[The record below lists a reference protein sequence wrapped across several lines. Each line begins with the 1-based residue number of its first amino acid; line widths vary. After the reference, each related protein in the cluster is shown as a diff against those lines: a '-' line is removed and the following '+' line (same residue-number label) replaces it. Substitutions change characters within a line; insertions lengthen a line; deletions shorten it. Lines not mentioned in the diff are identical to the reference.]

1 MIQELEAIREKFRQL
16 TGALSDPALA
26 ANPQKLRAAS
36 KERAELELVVRKFE
50 EYRKV
55 LKDLEDARHLL
66 ADPESD
72 PELGQ
77 MAETEVSRLEERRGT
92 LETELRLM
100 ILPKDPFADKSV
112 ILEIR
117 AGAGGDEASLFAQDL
132 LRMYSRYA
140 ESKGWKIEVM
150 ETSFSPIGGIKE
162 VTAGVRGKG
171 VYARMKYESGVHRVQ
186 RVPRTEASGR
196 IHTST
201 ATVAVLPEADE
212 IDIKLDPKDLKIE
225 AFGAS
230 GPGGQSVNRNYTAIR
245 VTHKPSGLVVSCQDE
260 KSQHRNK
267 EKALRVLRSRL
278 MDIAEREQ
286 RTKIAKDRKIQV
298 GTGERSEKIRTYNFP
313 QSRITDHR
321 LNANFHNLESVLDG
335 NIDGIVESLIK
346 KAQSEALGEG
356 ARPGGRT
363 GDVGSENS

>member
-1 MIQELEAIREKFRQL
+1 MIPELQAIEDTYRRL
-16 TGALSDPALA
+16 TLSLADPALA
-26 ANPQKLRAAS
+26 SSPQKIRELA
-36 KERAELELVVRKFE
+36 KERAELEPLVRKFE
-50 EYRKV
+50 DYKKT
-55 LKDLEDARHLL
+55 LKSL
-66 ADPESD
+66 AETRQILSD
-72 PELGQ
+72 PRTDPDLRR
-77 MAETEVSRLEERRGT
+77 MAETEVDELEGRERS
-92 LETELRLM
+92 LESELRTML
-100 ILPKDPFADKSV
+100 LPKDPYDEKNV

-132 LRMYSRYA
+132 FRMYSRFA
-140 ESKGWKIEVM
+140 EKKGWKFEVLD
-150 ETSFSPIGGIKE
+150 TSFSPIGGLKE
-162 VTAGVRGKG
+162 AVGNIRGKG
-171 VYARMKYESGVHRVQ
+171 VYSLLKFESGVHRVQ

-212 IDIKLDPKDLKIE
+212 VDVKLDPKDLKIE
-225 AFGAS
+225 AFGSS

-278 MDIAEREQ
+278 MDIAQREQ
-286 RTKIAKDRKIQV
+286 KDAIDQNRRAQV

-321 LNANFHNLESVLDG
+321 LNANFHNVEAILDG
-335 NIDGIVESLIK
+335 EIDEILGKLIHQAQA
-346 KAQSEALGEG
+346 KAM
-356 ARPGGRT
+356 GGKAGGPDRT
-363 GDVGSENS
+363 RSIGT